1 MKIEEIKKELL
12 EDRKFMEEIYRFIQ
26 IKMREEFDKEI
37 KKSLVDGTTTNDN
50 EN

>member
-37 KKSLVDGTTTNDN
+37 KKSLADGTTDDN